1 MILNYNVLLGFAFV
15 AFYTVAVGTIV
26 KAVQIDSSANEK
38 VFHSVIWTAAPAGLL
53 GAGLMYNQFSNT
65 PQFAIH
71 FITAIVMLVFLP
83 ATLIS
88 LATMTVT
95 ASNAPSP
102 L

>member
-1 MILNYNVLLGFAFV
+1 MGFNDILLGFACV

-38 VFHSVIWTAAPAGLL
+38 VFHSVIWLTAAAGLI
-53 GAGLMYNQFSNT
+53 GAGLMYIQFLST
-65 PQFAIH
+65 PQFAIQ
-71 FITAIVMLVFLP
+71 FITAIVMLLFLP

-88 LATMTVT
+88 LATMTII